1 MKILSFILPRTDLS
15 KDLLET
21 ITETQRSVVQK
32 RLYAI
37 AAEFDAQKA
46 SAQLQYLQSIDL
58 SPETPKE
65 LLRDD

>member
-1 MKILSFILPRTDLS
+1 MKFLSFILPKSDLS

-46 SAQLQYLQSIDL
+46 LAQLQYLQSIDL

>member
-1 MKILSFILPRTDLS
+1 MKILSFILPKPNLP

-21 ITETQRSVVQK
+21 ITETQRSVIQK

-37 AAEFDAQKA
+37 TAEFDAQKS

-58 SPETPKE
+58 TDEKTISTKS
-65 LLRDD
+65 

>member
-1 MKILSFILPRTDLS
+1 MKFLSFILPKPNLP

-21 ITETQRSVVQK
+21 ITETQRSVIQK

-37 AAEFDAQKA
+37 AAEFDAQKTL
-46 SAQLQYLQSIDL
+46 AQLQYLQSIDL
-58 SPETPKE
+58 STEPKE

>member
-1 MKILSFILPRTDLS
+1 MKILSFILPKSDLS

-21 ITETQRSVVQK
+21 ITETQRSVIQK

-46 SAQLQYLQSIDL
+46 SVQLQYLQSIDL
-58 SPETPKE
+58 STEAKE

>member
-1 MKILSFILPRTDLS
+1 MKFLSFILPKIDLPADVS
-15 KDLLET
+15 ET
-21 ITETQRSVVQK
+21 ITETQRSVIQK

-37 AAEFDAQKA
+37 AAEFDAQKS

-58 SPETPKE
+58 STEPKE

>member
-1 MKILSFILPRTDLS
+1 MKILSFILPKSDLS

-37 AAEFDAQKA
+37 AAEFDAQK
-46 SAQLQYLQSIDL
+46 SLAQLQYLQSIDL
-58 SPETPKE
+58 STEAKE
-65 LLRDD
+65 MK

>member
-1 MKILSFILPRTDLS
+1 MKFLSFILPKPNLP

-21 ITETQRSVVQK
+21 ITETQRSVIQK

-37 AAEFDAQKA
+37 AAEFDAQK
-46 SAQLQYLQSIDL
+46 SLAQLQYLQSIDL
-58 SPETPKE
+58 STEPKE

>member
-1 MKILSFILPRTDLS
+1 MKFLSFILPKSDLS

-21 ITETQRSVVQK
+21 ITETQRSVIQK

-37 AAEFDAQKA
+37 AAEFDAQK
-46 SAQLQYLQSIDL
+46 SLAQLQYLQSIDL
-58 SPETPKE
+58 STEPKE

>member
-1 MKILSFILPRTDLS
+1 MKFLSFIIPKPNLP

-21 ITETQRSVVQK
+21 ITETQRSVIQK

-58 SPETPKE
+58 STEAKE
-65 LLRDD
+65 LLRGD

>member
-1 MKILSFILPRTDLS
+1 MKFLSFILPKSDLS

-21 ITETQRSVVQK
+21 ITETQRSVIQK

-58 SPETPKE
+58 STEPKE